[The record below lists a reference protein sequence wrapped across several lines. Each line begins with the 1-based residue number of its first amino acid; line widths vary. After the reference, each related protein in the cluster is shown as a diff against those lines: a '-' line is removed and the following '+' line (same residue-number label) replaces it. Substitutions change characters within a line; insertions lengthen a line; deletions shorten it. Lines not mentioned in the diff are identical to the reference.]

1 MKKYKVRRLAV
12 EIVCVIAA
20 ALVFIVPYFF
30 IIFNSLK
37 DRKEANLLRLSLP
50 AKWHFE
56 NYFEVIRE
64 NNYVLLTAFKNSI
77 IIALASVVVMLLT
90 ASAAGYVFQRRSGR
104 TTKILSN
111 VFLTGLMIPP
121 AIMPTIWILQG
132 LHIYK
137 SFFSII
143 MIESALQLPFTIMLY
158 RSYMPSIPRELEEAA
173 VIDGCSAFKI
183 FTTIIFPMVKPV
195 TATAF
200 ILNFITVYNDFVN
213 PLYFLPGKE
222 STTVQ
227 LTLYNFMGQYAN
239 SYHLLFAD
247 VVVITIPMLILF
259 IFCNK
264 KIIAG
269 MAAGSV
275 KG

>member
-12 EIVCVIAA
+12 EIVCVTAA

-77 IIALASVVVMLLT
+77 IIALASVLVMLLT
-90 ASAAGYVFQRRSGR
+90 ASAAGYVLQRRSGR
-104 TTKILSN
+104 TTKILST

>member
-90 ASAAGYVFQRRSGR
+90 ASAAGYVLQRRSGR
-104 TTKILSN
+104 TTKILST